1 MASANKEA
9 SSQEEGNNAPL
20 DKGKGRAD
28 DVDMFDGEREKEAE
42 QEAFEEDHI
51 LDVYKDLEDFLD
63 STKEGADMEDDI
75 DSAPK
80 TTPESS
86 IEEFSTWYCLF
97 MYYVVV
103 VLPVL

>member
-28 DVDMFDGEREKEAE
+28 DVDMFDGEREKVAE

-51 LDVYKDLEDFLD
+51 LDV
-63 STKEGADMEDDI
+63 
-75 DSAPK
+75 
-80 TTPESS
+80 
-86 IEEFSTWYCLF
+86 
-97 MYYVVV
+97 
-103 VLPVL
+103 